1 MVLFKNNS
9 VYRLIYYILKNQFP
23 HDKALWGNLFCGLQ
37 KVCCF
42 FEHKIKMSIFALIIK
57 WITNDMRRLDCI
69 DSLLVV
75 LLILAGCTQGSDS
88 ISESSEFPV
97 SWNVYLEQSTNARA
111 LVDDVVL
118 QTSCTKTTDE
128 TNESIGLWGQYTIGD
143 QAVRVFEDT
152 PLTYESGVWK
162 YTGNTRYW
170 RPGAVYD
177 FRAYYPQSLMN
188 ELMTTK
194 SATSFQGIINTS
206 EVQEDILVT
215 ALQVDTKTAN
225 LYDAVPLKMHHVF
238 AAIKFEVKAADG
250 FTPPDGEG
258 VTSCWLQNSATGLF
272 STSGTLIHSGNKTQE
287 INWEAGTPTTGKMY
301 LWKYQEGVSFSTK
314 NTLYASIGNNGQENG
329 VQYTKNDG
337 WLLVVPQEVEAETLK
352 LYYTL
357 KKTPSEEYSVE
368 IPAVT
373 YQPGQRYTYT
383 LEISGSDARLSLGIL
398 PWNEKELSSNI
409 GPDDFEEKPVF
420 KLVGNGPVKSRVNVK
435 SDGLY
440 LIYNPESGKYLYS
453 NIQATKVDAGSS
465 YEANGTI
472 DPNYVWRFEKYYN
485 YYFYVESMGELGHFF
500 YCNQMTSNI
509 VPLTHDVTLRGYF
522 SLRDLDSN
530 LRFLSSM
537 SGLMF
542 LAVINGVV
550 CGTNAASSYVSHR
563 NFELYEVVQEE

>member
-1 MVLFKNNS
+1 MK
-9 VYRLIYYILKNQFP
+9 K
-23 HDKALWGNLFCGLQ
+23 
-37 KVCCF
+37 
-42 FEHKIKMSIFALIIK
+42 
-57 WITNDMRRLDCI
+57 LDYLY
-69 DSLLVV
+69 SFLTV

-97 SWNVYLEQSTNARA
+97 SWNVNLEQSTNARA

-194 SATSFQGIINTS
+194 SATSFQGTINTS

-272 STSGTLIHSGNKTQE
+272 STSGTLTHSGNAIQQ
-287 INWEAGTPTTGKMY
+287 ISWEKGASTADPMY
-301 LWKYQEGVSFSTK
+301 MWEHEGLSFDTE
-314 NTLYASIGNNGQENG
+314 NTLYASNNGG
-329 VQYTKNDG
+329 VGNKYTNNDG
-337 WLLVVPQEVEAETLK
+337 WLLVVPQQVNAETLTFC
-352 LYYTL
+352 YTM
-357 KKTPSEEYSVE
+357 KKTGNQVFSVN
-368 IPAVT
+368 IPAVVFE
-373 YQPGQRYTYT
+373 PGQRYTYT
-383 LEISGSDARLSLGIL
+383 LEISGSGATLSLGIL

-409 GPDDFEEKPVF
+409 GADDFEEKPVF
-420 KLVGNGPVKSRVNVK
+420 RLVDNTPIKDGTKVK

-472 DPNYVWRFEKYYN
+472 DPNYVWKFERLNN
-485 YYFYVESMGELGHFF
+485 YYVHFWVESMGELDHFI
-500 YCNQMTSNI
+500 YCNQMTDEV

-522 SLRDLDSN
+522 SLKNVSGN
-530 LRFLSSM
+530 LRMLSSM
-537 SGLMF
+537 SGQMF

-550 CGTNAASSYVSHR
+550 CGTNTASSYVSQR